1 MLYLFLLQST
11 PHSRVTRYSHQVTPC
26 INHDHPKKH
35 FIINDHPETARAEG
49 QIVPQA
55 KFFRIMV
62 SRRVFYLPEL
72 ITIFVQNHQVTH
84 EIPPGDAERPLRHLW
99 LRA

>member
-1 MLYLFLLQST
+1 M
-11 PHSRVTRYSHQVTPC
+11 
-26 INHDHPKKH
+26 
-35 FIINDHPETARAEG
+35 
-49 QIVPQA
+49 PQA

-72 ITIFVQNHQVTH
+72 ITFFVQNHQVTH

-99 LRA
+99 ALATCLNNSSVTVQLFVNCLAENMPFPLHSEIINLLLDCLQT